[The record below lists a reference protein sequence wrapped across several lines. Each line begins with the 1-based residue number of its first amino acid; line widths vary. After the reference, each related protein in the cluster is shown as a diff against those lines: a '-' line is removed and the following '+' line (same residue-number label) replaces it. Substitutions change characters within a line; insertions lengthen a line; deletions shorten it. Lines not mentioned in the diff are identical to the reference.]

1 MDAQRVV
8 EALGTEVIPF
18 AVARR
23 RKDNNRKKEPTSVR
37 SKNMG
42 VDELFEIHLH
52 ATAQSTLSEANLK
65 SIGVGLITSH

>member
-8 EALGTEVIPF
+8 EALGKEVIPF

-23 RKDNNRKKEPTSVR
+23 DEETTTEKKEPTSAR

-42 VDELFEIHLH
+42 VDE
-52 ATAQSTLSEANLK
+52 
-65 SIGVGLITSH
+65 